1 MQKINGQL
9 TFNGK
14 HYHYPPRS
22 QRSDCDDWLSC
33 ADKRSI
39 QEDWPSF
46 RQVVKECNEWIDSNN
61 RRTIDRFREFND
73 LVEVWRRET
82 GMMSSLEEKFLHPAY
97 LRIIGMGKDAIP
109 LILEEM
115 KQRPGHWFCALKA
128 ITGENPMRP
137 EHAGNI
143 KRMTEDWLFWGERNG
158 HIWIKR

>member
-1 MQKINGQL
+1 MRKFNDQP

-22 QRSDCDDWLSC
+22 QPLDCGDWLSLTS
-33 ADKRSI
+33 KRKTLES
-39 QEDWPSF
+39 WPPF
-46 RQVVKECNEWIDSNN
+46 GQIAKECNAWMDING

-73 LVEVWRRET
+73 LAEKWRRET
-82 GMMSSLEEKFLHPAY
+82 GMMSSLEDKFLHPAY

-137 EHAGNI
+137 DHAGNLNQ
-143 KRMTEDWLFWGERNG
+143 MTEDWLAWGERNG